1 MLARLVTIW
10 KFRHFWLSLA
20 GMDLRVRYRRSVL
33 GLGWSLLNPIVM
45 TVVFCIAF
53 ASWLGNGDWRT
64 AAPFYL
70 AGLAVWEYVRH
81 SAVQGSLTFL
91 RNEPYIRQSP
101 IPLAV
106 YTLRT
111 SLGAAVHFLIALG
124 VAIVAAGAL
133 HPTDRLTPLYA
144 LWAVLPAVALLVV
157 YCWAMT
163 ALCAIT
169 NVFFHDTQHLAEVGF
184 GIWFFLTPIIYPKER
199 LTERGLG
206 FLADLNPVVAFLD
219 TIRDPLLTGVPPGA
233 VVIAKAFGITFAAVT
248 TAVGV
253 YAAFER
259 RVVFHL

>member
-1 MLARLVTIW
+1 MPGQLATIW

-33 GLGWSLLNPIVM
+33 GLGWSLLNPVVM

-70 AGLAVWEYVRH
+70 AGLTVWDFVKH

-111 SLGAAVHFLIALG
+111 SLGTSIHSAIALS
-124 VAIVAAGAL
+124 VAVVAASVLNESNHLA
-133 HPTDRLTPLYA
+133 PIRV
-144 LWAVLPAVALLVV
+144 LWAVLPALLLLVAF
-157 YCWAMT
+157 CWAVT
-163 ALCAIT
+163 ALFSIA
-169 NVFFHDTQHLAEVGF
+169 NVFFHDTQHLAELGL
-184 GIWFFLTPIIYPKER
+184 GICFFLTPIIYPKER
-199 LTERGLG
+199 LIERGLG
-206 FLADLNPVVAFLD
+206 FVADVNPIVAFLD
-219 TIRDPLLTGVPPGA
+219 VIREPLLTGAPPSGPA
-233 VVIAKAFGITFAAVT
+233 FARAFGITFAAVVA
-248 TAVGV
+248 AV
-253 YAAFER
+253 ATLARFER

>member
-1 MLARLVTIW
+1 MPSRLVTIW
-10 KFRHFWLSLA
+10 QFRHFWLALA

-33 GLGWSLLNPIVM
+33 GLGWSLLHPLVM
-45 TVVFCIAF
+45 TVVFCVAF
-53 ASWLGNGDWRT
+53 ASWLGNGDWRS

-70 AGLAVWEYVRH
+70 AGLAVWEFVKH

-111 SLGAAVHFLIALG
+111 SLGTAVHFLIALALA
-124 VAIVAAGAL
+124 VVAAGVLNTAD
-133 HPTDRLTPLYA
+133 HLTPLYA
-144 LWAVLPAVALLVV
+144 IWSVLPAVAMLIVFS
-157 YCWAMT
+157 WAVT

-184 GIWFFLTPIIYPKER
+184 GICFFLTPIIYPKER

-206 FLADLNPVVAFLD
+206 FVADVNPVVAFLD
-219 TIRDPLLTGVPPGA
+219 VIRDPLLTGVPPTAA
-233 VVIAKAFGITFAAVT
+233 VFAKAFGVTFVAFTAAV
-248 TAVGV
+248 AAF
-253 YAAFER
+253 AAFER
-259 RVVFHL
+259 RLVFHL